1 LSLYCLEN
9 FRTAEQLAEMQRLE
23 AAGVCLFCP
32 AELER
37 HAGAAAFLRT
47 EHWTVMPND
56 FPYAGTSLHLMLIP
70 RQHAGDLLDLGP
82 EAQADFF
89 AALGAARAHYGF
101 GHYGLG
107 VRNGDCRYTGATIA
121 HLHAHVVVAPPEPD
135 AVVRMRFSAQPA
147 RGPRGGAG
155 GQAP

>member
-1 LSLYCLEN
+1 MEN

-70 RQHAGDLLDLGP
+70 RQHAGDLLELGAA
-82 EAQADFF
+82 AQADFF
-89 AALGAARAHYGF
+89 TALAAAREHYGF

-121 HLHAHVVVAPPEPD
+121 HLHAHVVVAPPEPE
-135 AVVRMRFSAQPA
+135 AVVRMRFSAQPPPA
-147 RGPRGGAG
+147 PPAPAGPAS
-155 GQAP
+155 

>member
-1 LSLYCLEN
+1 MEN
-9 FRTAEQLAEMQRLE
+9 FRTADQLAEMRRLE
-23 AAGVCLFCP
+23 AAGICLFCP
-32 AELER
+32 EELGR

-70 RQHAGDLLDLGP
+70 HQHASDLL
-82 EAQADFF
+82 E
-89 AALGAARAHYGF
+89 LGAAAQSDFFTALAAAREQYGF

-121 HLHAHVVVAPPEPD
+121 HLHAHVIVAPPDPQ

-147 RGPRGGAG
+147 APPGPAS
-155 GQAP
+155 

>member
-1 LSLYCLEN
+1 MEN
-9 FRTAEQLAEMQRLE
+9 FRTADQLAEMQRLE
-23 AAGVCLFCP
+23 AAGICLFCP
-32 AELER
+32 DELGR

-70 RQHAGDLLDLGP
+70 LQHASDLL
-82 EAQADFF
+82 E
-89 AALGAARAHYGF
+89 LGAAAQSDFFTALAAAREHYGF

-121 HLHAHVVVAPPEPD
+121 HLHAHVVVAPPDPE
-135 AVVRMRFSAQPA
+135 AVVRMRFSAQPPA
-147 RGPRGGAG
+147 SA
-155 GQAP
+155 APPASAL